1 MKVVIKDIDQTKLEK
16 SNIFGDETI
25 SERIMEL
32 SDYLEISKKCIA
44 HFASNA
50 LANQMLRSE
59 DAVSFVAEHLM
70 MGTCRWKP
78 NRGKTVRSSHNQCAI
93 CAIQNWIS
101 RISKKG
107 VDILSLNKDL
117 SDSEGNQLYEIL
129 EDDRKIPPSSIEL
142 EENAAEVDRILSDR
156 TISEKE
162 EKCIRMKFLDQ
173 LSVAEISESLGISK
187 KMVYTNVQRGLK
199 KLRKKHNES

>member
-44 HFASNA
+44 HFASND
-50 LANQMLRSE
+50 LAKQMLRSE

-78 NRGKTVRSSHNQCAI
+78 NRGKTVRSYHNQCAI
-93 CAIQNWIS
+93 WAIQNWIS

>member
-78 NRGKTVRSSHNQCAI
+78 NRGKTVRSYHNQGASW
-93 CAIQNWIS
+93 AIQNWIS